1 MRHDPTFPLDFAPG
15 VCEPGFHQP
24 PLAADVPL
32 AIRPERRTAE
42 GARVS
47 ATLRNVG
54 IGLVCL
60 AALLAL
66 GASSAA
72 LVVSNT
78 RDHAGPAATV
88 TVSSTA
94 LADEKL
100 RAEIAQLRAE
110 TRKLNS
116 DRGFLSENGAVLAAL
131 LTGVVAV
138 GGLFLTL
145 WKQITEQ
152 ARQRDADRKQ
162 RDSEIAQQKLER
174 EREQEAR
181 GREREQREAD
191 SMRRFEERFTAI
203 LAELGAESEAMQAGA
218 AVSLLTFLRPEQ
230 EAFHRQVRLV
240 ALANLKVAHSEPV
253 RKLLLHVFEQA
264 ARLAPPVPNERDL
277 SQASLDGADLS
288 ELDISGADLTGTRLR
303 NAILEN
309 VNLRAAHGNEELDL
323 KNARVC
329 GPDTDLHAVR
339 FKKLQGVNVNFTE
352 ANLSAAHLEGG
363 NLRYARF
370 QKARLQA
377 AHLEGA
383 DLRGAQFQR
392 ADLRDT
398 YFTEKRTE
406 SALLDEAALRSISAA
421 LTREGA
427 HFTAEHEQ
435 RLAELDAERKAKARR
450 KTLVDKAPAE

>member
-1 MRHDPTFPLDFAPG
+1 
-15 VCEPGFHQP
+15 
-24 PLAADVPL
+24 
-32 AIRPERRTAE
+32 
-42 GARVS
+42 VS
-47 ATLRNVG
+47 ATSRNVG

-72 LVVSNT
+72 LVFSIT

-88 TVSSTA
+88 TVSSTP
-94 LADEKL
+94 LANEKL

-116 DRGFLSENGAVLAAL
+116 DRSFLSENGAVLAAL
-131 LTGVVAV
+131 LTGIVAV
-138 GGLFLTL
+138 SGFFLTL
-145 WKQITEQ
+145 WKQISEQ
-152 ARQRDADRKQ
+152 ARQRDADREQ
-162 RDSEIAQQKLER
+162 RESAIEQQNLER

-181 GREREQREAD
+181 KREREQRESD
-191 SMRRFEERFTAI
+191 SMRRLEERFTAI
-203 LAELGAESEAMQAGA
+203 LAELGAESEAVQAGA

-264 ARLAPPVPNERDL
+264 ARLAPPDPNERDL
-277 SQASLDGADLS
+277 SQASLDGVDLS
-288 ELDISGADLTGTRLR
+288 RLDLSGADLTGTLLR

-309 VNLRAAHGNEELDL
+309 VKLRTAHGDEELDL

-329 GPDTDLHAVR
+329 GLDTDLHAVR

-383 DLRGAQFQR
+383 DLRGAQFQQ

-398 YFTEKRTE
+398 YFTNKRGQN
-406 SALLDEAALRSISAA
+406 AVLDETALRSISAA
-421 LTREGA
+421 LTRKGA
-427 HFTAEHEQ
+427 QFSAEHDK
-435 RLAELDAERKAKARR
+435 RLAELDAERKARP
-450 KTLVDKAPAE
+450 KTRINEAPAK